1 MDKLTPAQD
10 RALDQLR
17 GTLHGKVRKGAG
29 IQLATARVLH
39 RLGLAYLDETAFGN
53 GDWLLTLVEPEVQ
66 EITDAGLEDMPYVV
80 AGLLRGLD
88 PARRYRAARHAHIVS
103 SHFAESDR
111 AVGYPQLART
121 FAEALAERVRLVLAW
136 QAGEISDRQ
145 YGQHVDLAGQQWKAA
160 RQAPTNTWNAGKGWG
175 EALLTV
181 EAATYE
187 EAHALVEQTVAAD
200 PVGYREL
207 VPGFGLKRLT
217 VQEWADARRVR
228 EAALAA

>member
-1 MDKLTPAQD
+1 MNKLTPAQD

-53 GDWLLTLVEPEVQ
+53 GDWLLTLVEPVTQ
-66 EITDAGLEDMPYVV
+66 EITDED
-80 AGLLRGLD
+80 LLALD
-88 PARRYRAARHAHIVS
+88 PDEATVLWELDAARRYRALRHAHIAA
-103 SHFAESDR
+103 SHFGDADR
-111 AVGYPQLART
+111 AAGYPQLART
-121 FAEALAERVRLVLAW
+121 RLQALRERVHLVSAW
-136 QAGEISDRQ
+136 RRMEISDRQ

-160 RQAPTNTWNAGKGWG
+160 RETPTNTWNAGKGWG
-175 EALLTV
+175 EGLLTV
-181 EAATYE
+181 EAATYD
-187 EAHALVEQTVAAD
+187 EAYALVEKTVAAD

-207 VPGFGLKRLT
+207 VGGFGLKRLT